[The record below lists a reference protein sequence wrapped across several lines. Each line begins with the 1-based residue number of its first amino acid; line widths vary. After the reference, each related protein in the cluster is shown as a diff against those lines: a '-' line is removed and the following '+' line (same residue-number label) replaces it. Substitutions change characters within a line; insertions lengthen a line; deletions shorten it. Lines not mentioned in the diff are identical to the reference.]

1 MRKLTTLFILAI
13 SLFAGNLFA
22 QNNVGIGTNTPNA
35 SALLD
40 LNSSTLGLLIPRV
53 QLNDASTSAPITSPA
68 EGLLIYNETGSE
80 AHGFWYWDG
89 SQWVQVGA
97 GSSTGCNTLEE
108 AYNCNGNGAG
118 RTIATDY
125 GAVEFTLSNISNGTV
140 SLQVNSTTGT
150 SSAPS
155 TSISTQNTGFG
166 GSVYGENT
174 NSSNPYNTIEASTN
188 SSNQYTSA
196 IAGYYDGTAQ
206 GVGVYGN
213 VYNSSSS
220 GVAGVM
226 GVNNRTNGG
235 HGVYGQGVN
244 GVVGE
249 TNHAGGGG
257 LYGINNNSTG
267 SGTGCGVIG
276 DGNYGI
282 WGQTSYGPS
291 AIFGINTRTN
301 GGHGVWGQGVNG
313 VVGESSDQNGY
324 GVWGYNSASSDP
336 GAGVAGVGITG
347 VAGQSTNTSLS
358 YGLYSYDD
366 GGIANNLDVANNF
379 YAGGTKSFRID
390 NPNSPDEKFLVH
402 FCAESPEVLNI
413 YRGTIILNANGEAVV
428 DMPEYLEQIN
438 RNFSYSLTA
447 VGSAAP
453 NIFIKEKISNGKFI
467 IAGGNANQE
476 IDWVVYAERNDKY
489 MQANPEVRNAE
500 PEKTGRYKGKY
511 VHPELY
517 GKAKEDN
524 ILYKPSLKILTGKNQ
539 AIDTSDVKIDI
550 SKLDKNRAK
559 KSQ

>member
-1 MRKLTTLFILAI
+1 MRVLKLTTLFIAIFILA
-13 SLFAGNLFA
+13 SNLFS
-22 QNNVGIGTNTPNA
+22 QNNVGIGTNTPDA
-35 SALLD
+35 SALLE
-40 LNSSTLGLLIPRV
+40 LNSSSLGLLIPRV
-53 QLNDASTSAPITSPA
+53 QLDDANTAAPITSPA
-68 EGLLIYNETGSE
+68 EGLLIYNETGTES
-80 AHGFWYWDG
+80 HGFWYWDG

-125 GAVEFTLSNISNGTV
+125 GAVTLNLSNTTNGTV
-140 SLQVNSTTGT
+140 ALQVNSTTGT

-155 TSISTQNTGFG
+155 TAISTQNTGFG

-174 NSSNPYNTIEASTN
+174 NASNPYNTIEGSTN

-196 IAGYYDGTAQ
+196 VAGYYDGTAQ
-206 GVGVYGN
+206 GVGVYGS

-249 TNHAGGGG
+249 TNNAGGGG

-267 SGTGCGVIG
+267 SGTGCGIIG
-276 DGNYGI
+276 QGNYGV
-282 WGQTSYGPS
+282 WGQTTYGPS
-291 AIFGINTRTN
+291 AVFGLNTRTT

-313 VVGESSDQNGY
+313 VVGESTNQNGY
-324 GVWGYNSASSDP
+324 GVFGSNSAASDP

-358 YGLYSYDD
+358 YGIYSYDD
-366 GGIANNLDVANNF
+366 GGITNQLDVGGNF
-379 YAGGTKSFRID
+379 SAGGTKSFRID
-390 NPNSPDEKFLVH
+390 NPNSPDDKFLVH

-413 YRGTIILNANGEAVV
+413 YRGTTNLNANGEAIVE
-428 DMPEYLEQIN
+428 MPSYFEQIN
-438 RNFSYSLTA
+438 HNFSYSLTA
-447 VGSAAP
+447 VGSSAP
-453 NIFIKEKISNGKFI
+453 NLYIKKKIENGKFI

-489 MQANPEVRNAE
+489 LQANPEVRNVE
-500 PEKTGRYKGKY
+500 PVKTGKYKNKY

-517 GKAKEDN
+517 GKAKEKG
-524 ILYKPSLKILTGKNQ
+524 ILYRPSLKILNDKPQ
-539 AIDTSDVKIDI
+539 LIDSSKVKVDI
-550 SKLDKNRAK
+550 KDIDKNRVK
-559 KSQ
+559 K

>member
-1 MRKLTTLFILAI
+1 MRVLKPTTLFIAIFILA
-13 SLFAGNLFA
+13 SNLFA
-22 QNNVGIGTNTPNA
+22 QNNVGIGTNTPDA
-35 SALLD
+35 SALLE
-40 LNSSTLGLLIPRV
+40 LSSTSLGLLIPRV
-53 QLNDASTSAPITSPA
+53 QLDDANTAAPITSPA

-89 SQWVQVGA
+89 SQWIQVGA
-97 GSSTGCNTLEE
+97 GSSISCNTLEE
-108 AYNCNGNGAG
+108 AYNCNGNGVG

-125 GAVEFTLSNISNGTV
+125 GAVTLNLSNTTNGAV
-140 SLQVNSTTGT
+140 ALQVNSTTGT

-155 TSISTQNTGFG
+155 TAISIQNTGFG

-174 NSSNPYNTIEASTN
+174 NSSNPYNTIEGSTN

-196 IAGYYDGTAQ
+196 VAGYYDGTSQ

-213 VYNSSSS
+213 IYNSSST

-226 GVNNRTNGG
+226 GVNNRTDGG

-249 TNHAGGGG
+249 TNNAGGGG

-267 SGTGCGVIG
+267 SGSGAGVIG
-276 DGNYGI
+276 QGNYGI
-282 WGQTSYGPS
+282 WGQTTYGPS
-291 AIFGINTRTN
+291 AVFGLNTRTT

-313 VVGESSDQNGY
+313 VVGESSNQDGY
-324 GVWGYNSASSDP
+324 GVFGSNSATSEP

-366 GGIANNLDVANNF
+366 GGITNNLDVGNNF

-390 NPNSPDEKFLVH
+390 NPNSPDDKFLVH

-413 YRGTIILNANGEAVV
+413 YRGTTNLNTNGEAIVE
-428 DMPEYLEQIN
+428 MPGYFEQIN

-447 VGSAAP
+447 VGSPAP
-453 NIFIKEKISNGKFI
+453 NLYIKKKIENGKFI
-467 IAGGNANQE
+467 IAGGSANQE

-489 MQANPEVRNAE
+489 LQANPEVRNTE
-500 PEKTGRYKGKY
+500 PVKTGKYKNKY
-511 VHPELY
+511 VHPEVY
-517 GKAKEDN
+517 GKAKEKG
-524 ILYKPSLKILTGKNQ
+524 ILYKPNLKVLNENPKL
-539 AIDTSDVKIDI
+539 IDSSKAKVDI
-550 SKLDKNRAK
+550 KDIDKNRVK
-559 KSQ
+559 K